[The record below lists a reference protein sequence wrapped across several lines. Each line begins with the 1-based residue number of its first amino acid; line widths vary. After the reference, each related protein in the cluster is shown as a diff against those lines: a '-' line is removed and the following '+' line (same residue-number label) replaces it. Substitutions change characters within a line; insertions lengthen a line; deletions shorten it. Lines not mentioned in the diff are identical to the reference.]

1 VNLEE
6 IRIALTGIRRLATV
20 ELTDALAT
28 DIHSAIAEQHDV
40 TLHIQAARYKLTLNQ
55 PQQCT
60 RALIH
65 RSA

>member
-1 VNLEE
+1 MNLEE
-6 IRIALTGIRRLATV
+6 IRIALTGIQRQASV
-20 ELTDALAT
+20 ELTNALAA
-28 DIHSAIAEQHDV
+28 DIHIAIAEQPGIS
-40 TLHIQAARYKLTLNQ
+40 LHIQAARYKLQLNQ